1 MAQTCYVHDYNN
13 VMTSNTTAVPCSD
26 GPGIVTCCN
35 PGDICLGNNTCHAPE
50 TRNGSGTAYVYGG
63 YYGYDYY
70 TAGCTDST
78 FASPLCSLT
87 CGKASLIFCTIK
99 MLTRFPVYAAGL
111 FKYCDN
117 DVWTC
122 GCVNLLSSCTCE
134 NSASAGSGVNFTMP
148 APSALSSIA
157 SLDGDVAVPY
167 TTSSSS
173 FSSASSASLTSASA
187 SASASPF
194 PTAVAKGSNNA
205 VKIGAGVGV
214 SLGVLLLVA
223 MAIAIFF
230 WRRSKRLISAQA
242 EAPRA
247 YQGNTPEWRT

>member
-1 MAQTCYVHDYNN
+1 M
-13 VMTSNTTAVPCSD
+13 
-26 GPGIVTCCN
+26 
-35 PGDICLGNNTCHAPE
+35 
-50 TRNGSGTAYVYGG
+50 YGG

-122 GCVNLLSSCTCE
+122 GCVNLLSSCTFE